1 VSFAADARGLFGAR
15 TWAELQ
21 QLAIDVGAP
30 FHDEAHLPTVVGYAW
45 RVALDRKNVRQS
57 QGVMWFVFDG
67 PATSA
72 HLDLLE
78 AAARRVGAGFGPA
91 TVERTP
97 ANGAPSIY
105 LFDGRPHVVWSTEPE
120 IDDGGPPRQSAEPWL
135 RKLILADG
143 RISPVLVWSSV
154 ATDDERLPGLPAV
167 VGVPAP
173 YTDSEREVERMR
185 LAFALRFVDRI
196 VAADGVVRDDE
207 RAFVSNVFPPDL
219 LERLGLTEAPVVEE
233 YFDEARESLPVVL
246 GHHDKL
252 ALVGLFFSACA
263 SDGQLDAR
271 EMRILKEGGEL
282 LGLTRDEVVNYLR
295 RLW

>member
-1 VSFAADARGLFGAR
+1 
-15 TWAELQ
+15 
-21 QLAIDVGAP
+21 
-30 FHDEAHLPTVVGYAW
+30 
-45 RVALDRKNVRQS
+45 
-57 QGVMWFVFDG
+57 
-67 PATSA
+67 
-72 HLDLLE
+72 
-78 AAARRVGAGFGPA
+78 
-91 TVERTP
+91 
-97 ANGAPSIY
+97 
-105 LFDGRPHVVWSTEPE
+105 
-120 IDDGGPPRQSAEPWL
+120 
-135 RKLILADG
+135 
-143 RISPVLVWSSV
+143 
-154 ATDDERLPGLPAV
+154 
-167 VGVPAP
+167 VPAP